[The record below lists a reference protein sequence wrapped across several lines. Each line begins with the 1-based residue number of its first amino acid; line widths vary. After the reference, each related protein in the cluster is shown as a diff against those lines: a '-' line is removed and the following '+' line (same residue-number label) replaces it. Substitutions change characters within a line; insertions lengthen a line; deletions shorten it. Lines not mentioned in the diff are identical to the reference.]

1 MINERMVEMVYQD
14 LNGKV
19 AVITGGSKGIGN
31 AIAKR
36 FGQEKM
42 KVVIN
47 YHSDKAGA
55 DAAVQQI
62 VDAGGQ
68 GVAVQADVAS
78 EEGVQKLLDAAVDN
92 FGGLDVWINNAG
104 MENKHATN
112 ELSLKDWQRVIDVN
126 LTGVFLGSKA
136 ALNYFLKNNKKGNII
151 NMSSVHEQIPWPTF
165 AHYAASKGGVKLFT
179 QTIAMEYAEKGIRVN
194 GIGPGAINTPINAK
208 KFADPEQLKTTTDMI
223 PMKRVGDPA
232 EVAAAAAWLASDES
246 SYVTGITLF
255 VDGGMTLYPA
265 FQGGKG

>member
-1 MINERMVEMVYQD
+1 MLYKD
-14 LNGKV
+14 LANKV
-19 AVITGGSKGIGN
+19 AIITAGSKGIGN

-47 YHSDKAGA
+47 YNSDKAGA
-55 DAAVQQI
+55 DKAVSEIEQ
-62 VDAGGQ
+62 AGGQ
-68 GVAVQADVAS
+68 GVAVQADIAS
-78 EEGVQKLLDAAVDN
+78 EEGVQKLLDAALDN
-92 FGGLDVWINNAG
+92 YGDLDVWINNAG
-104 MENKHATN
+104 MENQHPTN

-136 ALNYFLKNNKKGNII
+136 ALNYFLKKNKKGNII

-179 QTIAMEYAEKGIRVN
+179 ETIAMEYADKGIRVN
-194 GIGPGAINTPINAK
+194 SIGPGAINTPINAK
-208 KFADPEQLKTTTDMI
+208 KFADPKQLKTTTGMI
-223 PMKRVGDPA
+223 PMNRIGKPE

-246 SYVTGITLF
+246 SYVTGITMF

-265 FQGGKG
+265 FRGGQG